1 MYTCLHVSTN
11 VCVGLVLVIGVLELS
26 RYISLVAKDVDVDV
40 NYFLK
45 HMTTT
50 INLPKIFPN
59 LVTLAIFP

>member
-1 MYTCLHVSTN
+1 
-11 VCVGLVLVIGVLELS
+11 VIGVLELS